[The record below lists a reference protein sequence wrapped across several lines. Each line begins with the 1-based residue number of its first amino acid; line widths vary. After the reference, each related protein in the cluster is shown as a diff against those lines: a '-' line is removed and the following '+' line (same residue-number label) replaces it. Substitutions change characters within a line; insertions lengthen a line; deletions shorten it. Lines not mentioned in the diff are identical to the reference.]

1 MAGWSYRC
9 AIFEL
14 ARRWLRAS
22 KQQNLIYNAVMD
34 AILFSANPNM
44 VTVDD
49 AIRHLA
55 DHKELY
61 WEVGFRI
68 DPDKFSFP
76 IYGFMHISG
85 GQVEYR
91 VTIRDIVQFSPAHYE
106 DEALAAQVKPQP
118 WLREW
123 RENVNSTRSHPWKNA
138 LVITEIVPFSYDT
151 CLFEKSDGTRVT
163 KAPESY
169 VRVLPPDHAPQSLP
183 SVVPTPRRPLAER
196 NLEDFVVQQLETIEP
211 GLHLVERQLS
221 TPAGRLDLL
230 CKDTNGNYVVVE
242 LKRMQGS
249 DQVVGQILRY
259 MGWVK
264 EFHHTENVRGIIVVG
279 KKDPTLK
286 YAVMA
291 APNVLAKE
299 FKLLIS

>member
-1 MAGWSYRC
+1 M
-9 AIFEL
+9 L
-14 ARRWLRAS
+14 T
-22 KQQNLIYNAVMD
+22 VD
-34 AILFSANPNM
+34 AILFSANPDM

-68 DPDKFSFP
+68 VKDKFFFP
-76 IYGFMHISG
+76 MYGFIHISG

-91 VTIRDIVQFSPAHYE
+91 ATIRDIVPFSPAHYE
-106 DEALAAQVKPQP
+106 DEKQAAQVKPEP

-123 RENVNSTRSHPWKNA
+123 RENVNDARSRPWKNA

-151 CLFEKSDGTRVT
+151 YLFEKTDGTRVQ
-163 KAPESY
+163 KPPESY
-169 VRVLPPDHAPQSLP
+169 VRVLPPGHIPQLQSQP
-183 SVVPTPRRPLAER
+183 QPQPQRQFVSAEKKVNLAER
-196 NLEDFVVQQLETIEP
+196 NLEDFVIQQLETIEP

-230 CKDTNGNYVVVE
+230 CKDANGSYVVVE
-242 LKRMQGS
+242 LKRMQGT

-259 MGWVK
+259 MGWLIEAHPTDK
-264 EFHHTENVRGIIVVG
+264 VRGIIIVG
-279 KKDPTLK
+279 KKDHALS

-291 APNVLAKE
+291 VPNVQVKE
-299 FKLLIS
+299 FTLHIQ